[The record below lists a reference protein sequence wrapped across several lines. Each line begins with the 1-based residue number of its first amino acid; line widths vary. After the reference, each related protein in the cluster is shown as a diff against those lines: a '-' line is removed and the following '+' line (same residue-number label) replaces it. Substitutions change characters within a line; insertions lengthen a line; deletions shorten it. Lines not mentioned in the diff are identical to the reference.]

1 MNAPLQPHQRAGAF
15 WRTVKAVLW
24 SFIGLRSRTE
34 FNKDVAQLN
43 PIHLIVVGLVLA
55 LLFVLGLLALVQWV
69 VSQPVAL

>member
-1 MNAPLQPHQRAGAF
+1 MNAPLPPHQRQGAL

-24 SFIGLRSRTE
+24 SFIGLRSRSE

-43 PIHLIVVGLVLA
+43 PIHLIAVGLVLA

-69 VSQPVAL
+69 VSQPVTL